1 MTVSSENIIAN
12 TKQDLRRL
20 GALRRREHDV
30 VVYTEMLEG
39 KREFTKE
46 CPDKEKAQS
55 KLDKANVDVENLIA
69 KLT

>member
-1 MTVSSENIIAN
+1 MSNENIIAN

-39 KREFTKE
+39 KRGYTDDI
-46 CPDKEKAQS
+46 PDAKIAEAKLEKAT
-55 KLDKANVDVENLIA
+55 KDVENLLA
-69 KLT
+69 KLQAY